1 MARRS
6 LKLLA
11 SGLLVL
17 LAGLALALASAPAAT
32 AQEEEEPLDSSVCAG
47 CHEDQVA
54 AFAGNP
60 HALLNDPAWGKH
72 GIEDGSCVSCHAGA
86 AAHVE
91 EGGGAGTI
99 FAFGAET
106 PATDRIQACLECH
119 ADTHPRFLTS
129 EHSQAGVVC
138 TSCHEIH
145 QPAHSAVKLLRSGP
159 PTAADPA
166 VKLGAAAQL
175 CSQCHGDVVAQF
187 QWNERHRLQEG
198 ILDCTSCH
206 NPHERATR
214 ARLGGFKQEAC
225 FECHTDK
232 GGPFVF
238 EHGSVRAEGCVACH
252 DPHGSPNRHLLKNQR
267 VAELCTSCHAT
278 VPGFHSRF
286 TLNTVCTNCHSS
298 IHGSNFDP
306 FFLK

>member
-106 PATDRIQACLECH
+106 PAAERIQACQECH
-119 ADTHPRFLTS
+119 ADTHPRFLGS
-129 EHSQAGVVC
+129 EHAQAGAGRSLVGVV
-138 TSCHEIH
+138 
-145 QPAHSAVKLLRSGP
+145 AGGAVEDPLLEPVALVPLELG
-159 PTAADPA
+159 DDVA
-166 VKLGAAAQL
+166 VALGAELRGGSQL
-175 CSQCHGDVVAQF
+175 DGGIGRGRRPGSQ
-187 QWNERHRLQEG
+187 
-198 ILDCTSCH
+198 
-206 NPHERATR
+206 
-214 ARLGGFKQEAC
+214 
-225 FECHTDK
+225 
-232 GGPFVF
+232 
-238 EHGSVRAEGCVACH
+238 
-252 DPHGSPNRHLLKNQR
+252 
-267 VAELCTSCHAT
+267 EL
-278 VPGFHSRF
+278 
-286 TLNTVCTNCHSS
+286 
-298 IHGSNFDP
+298 
-306 FFLK
+306 